1 MSETGI
7 IFKNCYT
14 GKDFELKVVEFLR
27 AMGFTADKTG
37 SNDGGI
43 DIVATKEVNSTE
55 STLGNKVE

>member
-43 DIVATKEVNSTE
+43 EHSRNERS
-55 STLGNKVE
+55 

>member
-37 SNDGGI
+37 SPF
-43 DIVATKEVNSTE
+43 
-55 STLGNKVE
+55 TLLTDFRV